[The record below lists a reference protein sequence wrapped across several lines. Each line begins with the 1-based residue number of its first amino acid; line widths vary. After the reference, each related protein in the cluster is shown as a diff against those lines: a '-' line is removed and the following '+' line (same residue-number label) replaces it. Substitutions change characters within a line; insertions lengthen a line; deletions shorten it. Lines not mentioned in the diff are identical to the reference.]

1 MSWKESGLFRLTKN
15 DATLVLL
22 DDLETE
28 DDLKV
33 SNDWHAHQRERFDDS
48 L

>member
-1 MSWKESGLFRLTKN
+1 MSWKESGFFRITFYKN

-33 SNDWHAHQRERFDDS
+33 SNDWQRPPEREV
-48 L
+48 